1 MEDIGKLEK
10 SELGRNWKGNKLE
23 RIYGRNWEGKSY
35 EQSKEGS
42 YGWKRGM
49 EYERTKET
57 NILKKLGVE

>member
-10 SELGRNWKGNKLE
+10 RELGRNWKGNKLE

-49 EYERTKET
+49 
-57 NILKKLGVE
+57 